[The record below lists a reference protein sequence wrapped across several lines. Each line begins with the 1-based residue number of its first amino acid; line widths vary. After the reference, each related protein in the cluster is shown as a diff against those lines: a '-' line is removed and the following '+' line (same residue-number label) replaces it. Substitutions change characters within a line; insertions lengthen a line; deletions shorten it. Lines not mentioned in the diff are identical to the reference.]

1 MQFPNA
7 LLSGLA
13 GAVALN
19 LVHESAKRIVPN
31 APRVDLLGEQAFVK
45 LLKNFG
51 ETPPSGDQL
60 YAATLAGDLLSNA
73 VYYSA
78 VGASEPENAVRN
90 GALLGL
96 AAGAG
101 AVGLPGP
108 LGLSERPTALNPARA
123 AMTVGWYVLGGV
135 VAGLTYRMLAKRA
148 ARRRQQA
155 ERGTE
160 IVPQTPD
167 ALAS

>member
-1 MQFPNA
+1 MQLPNA

-19 LVHESAKRIVPN
+19 ALHEGAKRIVPN
-31 APRVDLLGEQAFVK
+31 APRVDLLGEQALSK
-45 LLKNFG
+45 LLRNFG

-60 YAATLAGDLLSNA
+60 YLATLAGDLLSNA

-78 VGASEPENAVRN
+78 VGASKPENAVRT

-108 LGLSERPTALNPARA
+108 LGLSETPTNRTPATAAL
-123 AMTVGWYVLGGV
+123 TIGWYVVGGL
-135 VAGLTYRMLAKRA
+135 VAGLTYRLLAKRA
-148 ARRRQQA
+148 ARRKQQP
-155 ERGTE
+155 EPGTK
-160 IVPQTPD
+160 VVLKTPD

>member
-19 LVHESAKRIVPN
+19 ALHESAKRIVPN
-31 APRVDLLGEQAFVK
+31 APRVDLLGEQALAK

-51 ETPPSGDQL
+51 QTPPSGDRL
-60 YAATLAGDLLSNA
+60 YLATLAGDLLSNA

-78 VGASEPENAVRN
+78 VGASSPGNAVRS

-108 LGLSERPTALNPARA
+108 LGLSEAPTSRSTTTSLL
-123 AMTVGWYVLGGV
+123 TVGWYVVGGV
-135 VAGLTYRMLAKRA
+135 VAGLTYRLLAQRA
-148 ARRRQQA
+148 ARRTQQPKP
-155 ERGTE
+155 GTE
-160 IVPQTPD
+160 IVPKTPD